1 MILAHKLSP
10 TALNQFNLTF
20 NFRSSTMMKGGMAN
34 MMKQAQQM
42 QANMQKAQAELA
54 NVDVE
59 GIASNGLVKVTMA
72 CNNVVKRVAI
82 DDSVMDDKET
92 LEDLL
97 VIALKDATAK
107 AEATSSARMANYMP
121 AGMKLPF

>member
-1 MILAHKLSP
+1 
-10 TALNQFNLTF
+10 
-20 NFRSSTMMKGGMAN
+20 MMKGGMGN
-34 MMKQAQQM
+34 MMKQAQMM

-54 NVDVE
+54 NIEVE
-59 GIASNGLVKVTMA
+59 GMAANGLVKVTMT
-72 CNNVVKRVAI
+72 CNNVVKRVTL

-121 AGMKLPF
+121 AGMKMPF

>member
-1 MILAHKLSP
+1 
-10 TALNQFNLTF
+10 
-20 NFRSSTMMKGGMAN
+20 MMKGGMGN
-34 MMKQAQQM
+34 LMKQAQQM
-42 QANMQKAQAELA
+42 QANMQKAQEELA

-59 GIASNGLVKVTMA
+59 GVAANGLVKVLMT
-72 CNNVVKRVAI
+72 CKNEVKRVTL

-107 AEATSSARMANYMP
+107 AETTSSARMANYMP

>member
-1 MILAHKLSP
+1 
-10 TALNQFNLTF
+10 
-20 NFRSSTMMKGGMAN
+20 MMKGGMAN

-54 NVDVE
+54 NIDVE
-59 GIASNGLVKVTMA
+59 GIASNGLVKVTMS
-72 CNNVVKRVAI
+72 CSNQVKRVTL

>member
-1 MILAHKLSP
+1 
-10 TALNQFNLTF
+10 
-20 NFRSSTMMKGGMAN
+20 MKGGMGN
-34 MMKQAQQM
+34 MMKQAQMM

-54 NVDVE
+54 NVEVE
-59 GIASNGLVKVTMA
+59 GVASNGLVKVTMT
-72 CNNVVKRVAI
+72 CRNEVKRVAI

-97 VIALKDATAK
+97 VIALKDANQK
-107 AEATSSARMANYMP
+107 AEATSTARMSSLMP

>member
-1 MILAHKLSP
+1 MLLTSIYVMLGLAL
-10 TALNQFNLTF
+10 ALGAL
-20 NFRSSTMMKGGMAN
+20 
-34 MMKQAQQM
+34 
-42 QANMQKAQAELA
+42 L
-54 NVDVE
+54 
-59 GIASNGLVKVTMA
+59 GIAANGLVKVQMT
-72 CNNVVKRVAI
+72 CKNEVKRVTL

-107 AEATSSARMANYMP
+107 AEATASSRLSSFMP